1 MNRRF
6 PSLNGWRAISIL
18 LVLGNHTPVIPGFPP
33 EHRYFFTTW
42 IDGNLGVRF
51 FFSISGFLI
60 TWLMLAEE
68 AEYKRVS
75 LKNFYIRRSLRIW
88 PVYFAYVAVSLV
100 LQVTGRCSQSAD
112 AWRGVLTFTRNFHD
126 ETAGAPGDF
135 VTAHL
140 WSLSIEEQFYLFW
153 PFIFCFIGARQRI
166 GVLLAA
172 ILFSIGFRT
181 VELFGLYDRHHA
193 HYLFQ
198 TYSTFNYLD
207 CLAWGCLGAF
217 ALAAA
222 RAKLTAFAEKHSAAI
237 FPVCFSMV
245 FIPWLVRL
253 GAGIQTVGFVGLL
266 LHSVLCPE
274 WMFYRVLNYKWMD
287 RIGVWSYSI
296 YIWQEFVWWLWPPF
310 LEKVWFL
317 WIPATCGLAWLS
329 YEFLEK
335 PFFAL
340 RSKFHDPGMK
350 FSRLFKFAR
359 PSL

>member
-172 ILFSIGFRT
+172 IMLTIYFRLIRPSIIWI
-181 VELFGLYDRHHA
+181 
-193 HYLFQ
+193 
-198 TYSTFNYLD
+198 
-207 CLAWGCLGAF
+207 AWPGDALG
-217 ALAAA
+217 
-222 RAKLTAFAEKHSAAI
+222 HS
-237 FPVCFSMV
+237 
-245 FIPWLVRL
+245 
-253 GAGIQTVGFVGLL
+253 
-266 LHSVLCPE
+266 
-274 WMFYRVLNYKWMD
+274 
-287 RIGVWSYSI
+287 
-296 YIWQEFVWWLWPPF
+296 LWPPRGLNSRHLRKSIPPPF
-310 LEKVWFL
+310 SRFVFRWFL
-317 WIPATCGLAWLS
+317 FPGSFDWELAFKPWALS
-329 YEFLEK
+329 A
-335 PFFAL
+335 FFSIAC
-340 RSKFHDPGMK
+340 FV
-350 FSRLFKFAR
+350 
-359 PSL
+359 PSGCSIAS